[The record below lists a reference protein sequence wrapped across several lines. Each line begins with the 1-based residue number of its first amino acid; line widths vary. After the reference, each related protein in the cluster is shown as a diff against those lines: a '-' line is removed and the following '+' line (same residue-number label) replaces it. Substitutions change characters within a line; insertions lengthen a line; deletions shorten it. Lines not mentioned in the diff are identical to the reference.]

1 LSLLPKDNWMFV
13 GIDDDNTQFF
23 IDPKTIMNNHDDINV
38 TVIVVPD
45 NRGNIFDDFQKLL
58 WMAKKDF
65 KTLSYIDQSWGLN
78 LSREKY
84 AIYDSIYKSEDGVA
98 LHSVRYPASSI
109 IWRDF
114 STDKTAK
121 QIVSVASKEIKKE
134 MPSINQ
140 NKSAQNITQTE
151 SNILADK
158 RIELNK
164 NKTFKTY
171 DIYEHPIGK
180 TEAVKRGWSW
190 PGFFFTWIWA
200 LVKKMYVFGAVGAIA
215 SIGLGLIPESDTA
228 QIIFLNIIMAA
239 FFGVVGNSARTTNLK
254 KRGFK
259 LIDNV
264 AGETPDGAIAI
275 FISSKKAEQA
285 DNASP
290 EDTRKCPHCAE
301 LIKAEAKIC
310 RYCGKEQHDNHM

>member
-1 LSLLPKDNWMFV
+1 LPKDDWIFV

-38 TVIVVPD
+38 TVIVVPN

-134 MPSINQ
+134 MLPINQ
-140 NKSAQNITQTE
+140 NKSAQSITKTE
-151 SNILADK
+151 SSVLAGK

-180 TEAVKRGWSW
+180 IEAVKQGWSW
-190 PGFFFTWIWA
+190 PAFFFTWIWA
-200 LVKKMYVFGAVGAIA
+200 LSKKMYLFGT
-215 SIGLGLIPESDTA
+215 LGLIALIGPDFIPGLTNA
-228 QIIFLNIIMAA
+228 QTLTFAIFV
-239 FFGVVGNSARTTNLK
+239 FGVFGIVGNDARRANLK
-254 KRGFK
+254 KRGFE
-259 LIDNV
+259 LMATIT
-264 AGETPDGAIAI
+264 GETPEGAIAT
-275 FISSKKAEQA
+275 FLKKNGKGNRMHVGSQPR
-285 DNASP
+285 DNV
-290 EDTRKCPHCAE
+290 D
-301 LIKAEAKIC
+301 
-310 RYCGKEQHDNHM
+310 